1 MICCTKHHL
10 RLKGLYASFMQ
21 IRQFYGLSRS
31 PGNNCS
37 WTGLPVSHCTC
48 ISQELLSRHSHSS
61 RELFLTH
68 RAGCAA
74 EMKVTGNN
82 RTCYMGVFHHSK
94 QYCENKRL
102 NCDKYDLSNSTS
114 AINQAV
120 SKCDTRLWDLQN
132 RDRRQSLYDGEIWTS
147 VINLRCRAFQRYIS
161 NGKRYMTLHGSHKC
175 MLNQYSS
182 VGSIPSQNQNCKHF
196 HSSVRWSHNEWGLGV
211 RTEPPWRVLFFG
223 TDRISVETLKRLYDN
238 M

>member
-21 IRQFYGLSRS
+21 IRQFYGLLRS

-48 ISQELLSRHSHSS
+48 ISQELFSRHSHSS

-68 RAGCAA
+68 SAGCAA

-120 SKCDTRLWDLQN
+120 SKCDTRLSDLQN

-147 VINLRCRAFQRYIS
+147 VIKLRCRAFQRYMS

-175 MLNQYSS
+175 LLNQYSS

-196 HSSVRWSHNEWGLGV
+196 HSSVRWSHNEWGMGV